1 MEAAESFYF
10 ECEADCGGSSE
21 PLLQVY
27 YSDKCAKEVSHEE
40 AVRRKQEVRR
50 QKEVRSKAVQVIKR
64 EVLAALGRIRSS
76 SSPTR
81 EDTRK
86 ACYVREAFPTKEAST
101 THVLLR
107 ESLQE
112 L

>member
-1 MEAAESFYF
+1 MSVRPTAAAAASLYF
-10 ECEADCGGSSE
+10 ECTIQRSV
-21 PLLQVY
+21 P
-27 YSDKCAKEVSHEE
+27 KKKED

-86 ACYVREAFPTKEAST
+86 ACYVREAFPTKEAFT
-101 THVLLR
+101 TRVLLR
-107 ESLQE
+107 EVLQE